1 MSDTLT
7 TEEQIEALE
16 PVAATRRVTIG
27 KGEWQ
32 ETYVQKPLSFFGK
45 MQLMGL
51 IGQAVGRA
59 NEDGEGLGSLLDMDS
74 VKQDPET
81 GRFFIEGVN
90 DMGVMIQL
98 LTKIAEYAPDLM
110 LEMYCIFLNVPRGS
124 RGRIKATME
133 LAEEDGGLSD
143 EDGIGIL
150 ETAIDQNWELMLTF
164 FEERVK
170 PMIDRL
176 REKAAATSRSSKPSR
191 VTRRRTRKA

>member
-1 MSDTLT
+1 MSEATLT

-16 PVAATRRVTIG
+16 PAAATRSVTIG

-32 ETYVQKPLSFFGK
+32 ETFVQKPLSFFGK

-59 NEDGEGLGSLLDMDS
+59 NEEGQGLGDLLDMDS

-81 GRFFIEGVN
+81 GRFSIEGMN
-90 DMGVMIQL
+90 DMTVMIQL
-98 LTKIAEYAPDLM
+98 LTKIAEFAPDLM
-110 LEMYCIFLNVPRGS
+110 LEAYCIFLNVPRGS
-124 RGRIKATME
+124 RGRVKAQME

-150 ETAIDQNWELMLTF
+150 ETAVDQNWELMVTF

-170 PMIDRL
+170 PLIERMRTRL
-176 REKAAATSRSSKPSR
+176 APSQSSKPSR
-191 VTRRRTRKA
+191 ATRRRTQKA